1 MADEPNLADAGEP
14 IAAPANDP
22 SRRSK
27 ILRRTRVGGTLVAV
41 LVGLFWL
48 VALTDN
54 PWLVWG
60 LGALLG
66 LGATV
71 EAGRMLRE
79 RSSTAPVVLMAGMIA
94 ALAVS
99 ALHVAG
105 HRPTGVD
112 DWLWTALAAGLVA
125 GGAALAL
132 GQRSAG
138 AGSKGSGSTDSSS
151 TGLAPQRA
159 ALLAAWIGPP
169 LPLLAIAYLELE
181 LDGLI
186 ALVVLS
192 KIGDIAGYYAG
203 NALGKQHP
211 FPRLSPGKTTEG
223 CTASFVCGVLAAAA
237 LAATGVLELGLLP
250 ALAFGAAINLAS
262 QAGDLAESALK
273 RATGFKDSGTWF
285 GPSGG
290 FLDLTDSLLF
300 SVPVGLLALALIG
313 SPTGS

>member
-1 MADEPNLADAGEP
+1 MPSEA
-14 IAAPANDP
+14 P

-27 ILRRTRVGGTLVAV
+27 ILQRTRVGGTLVAV

-48 VALTDN
+48 VSLTDN

-71 EAGRMLRE
+71 EAGRMLRGQ
-79 RSSTAPVVLMAGMIA
+79 SPAATGVLMAGLIA
-94 ALAVS
+94 SLAVS
-99 ALHVAG
+99 AAHVAR

-112 DWLWTALAAGLVA
+112 DWLWTMLAAGLAA
-125 GGAALAL
+125 GGACLVL
-132 GQRSAG
+132 GQR
-138 AGSKGSGSTDSSS
+138 DSDPSS
-151 TGLAPQRA
+151 RSLRPQRA

-169 LPLLAIAYLELE
+169 LPLLAIAYLELG
-181 LDGLI
+181 LGGLI

-192 KIGDIAGYYAG
+192 KVGDIAGYYAG
-203 NALGKQHP
+203 NALGKHHP

-223 CTASFVCGVLAAAA
+223 CTASFVFGVLTAGALAAADVLA
-237 LAATGVLELGLLP
+237 LELLP
-250 ALAFGAAINLAS
+250 ALLFGAAINLAS

-273 RATGFKDSGTWF
+273 RSTGVKDSGTWF

-300 SVPVGLLALALIG
+300 SVPVGLLALALLG
-313 SPTGS
+313 S